1 MSHQCPNSHYSGS
14 VGDFSVKSNS
24 DSDSDNQA
32 PSDSE
37 EVVLAVQNNVVGTA
51 QLKKRKTILF
61 SGCIGK

>member
-1 MSHQCPNSHYSGS
+1 VIFQLE
-14 VGDFSVKSNS
+14 SNS

-51 QLKKRKTILF
+51 QLKKRKTIPF